1 MDKNKDPK
9 TLNEDG
15 SEMSEMVVH
24 QDFHTLDRRYRMA
37 LSSRLESLM
46 NGENPY
52 NKVVTVQE
60 LADGIGM
67 TRQAITKYLNLGK
80 DIPNAAVP
88 SILVTNRIALFFG
101 VTPNYIL
108 GIDSDIG
115 ADAKLKLTGELLEQM
130 GIERTTYE
138 RLCFLKSLSNED
150 TNALAM
156 LNTVIRGTVNEIAK

>member
-1 MDKNKDPK
+1 MTKDKDTRP
-9 TLNEDG
+9 LNEG
-15 SEMSEMVVH
+15 CSEMVVH
-24 QDFHTLDRRYRMA
+24 HDFHSLDRRYRNTF
-37 LSSRLESLM
+37 SSKLESLM

-52 NKVVTVQE
+52 NKFVSVQE
-60 LADGIGM
+60 LADGVGM

-101 VTPNYIL
+101 VTPNYL
-108 GIDSDIG
+108 LDIDSEVG
-115 ADAKLKLTGELLEQM
+115 ADAKLKFTEELLEQM

-138 RLCFLKSLSNED
+138 RLCFLKSLSNE
-150 TNALAM
+150 NPGVFSM